1 MKELRPC
8 LFKNKKALFHRWD
21 EVSQAVEAGFAIG
34 SNPAGWLKYTLA
46 IIELED
52 GKIVEVSPEL
62 IKFLDSEENFSEYC
76 FKKYEEV
83 E

>member
-34 SNPAGWLKYTLA
+34 SHPAGWLKYTLA

-52 GKIVEVSPEL
+52 GKIVEVSPTL
-62 IKFLDSEENFSEYC
+62 IKFLDSDEMFSKYC
-76 FKKYEEV
+76 FEEV
-83 E
+83 K

>member
-8 LFKNKKALFHRWD
+8 LFKDKKALFHRWD

-34 SNPAGWLKYTLA
+34 SHPAGWLKYTLA

-62 IKFLDSEENFSEYC
+62 IKFLDSDKVFLNYFEKE
-76 FKKYEEV
+76 
-83 E
+83 